1 MLRAGT
7 ATEGMVI
14 RKFASLAFALCL
26 GTPAL
31 AAEVAGVT
39 LADKVSVGGQ
49 ALVLNG
55 AGIRTM
61 LFFKIYVGSLYLP
74 QKAGDLAGVL
84 ARGPRRIQMN
94 LLRDLTSDQLVGAL
108 VGGLAA
114 NNSPNELA
122 AIKTGTDQLVRIL
135 TASKD
140 VDVKATDVLTMDF
153 VDGATKVALNG
164 EAKGVIPGAEFNSAL
179 TRIWLGD
186 KPAGGNLKKAML
198 GG

>member
-1 MLRAGT
+1 
-7 ATEGMVI
+7 MVI
-14 RKFASLAFALCL
+14 RKLAILGFALCL
-26 GTPAL
+26 RVPAL
-31 AAEVAGVT
+31 AAEVSGVT
-39 LADKVSVGGQ
+39 LADEVSVGGQ

-61 LFFKIYVGSLYLP
+61 LLFKIYVGSLYLP

-84 ARGPRRIQMN
+84 ARSPRRIQMN
-94 LLRDLTSDQLVGAL
+94 ALRDLTADQLVGAL

-114 NNSPNELA
+114 NNSPDEMA
-122 AIKTGTDQLVRIL
+122 AVKTGTDQLVRIL
-135 TASKD
+135 TAFRD
-140 VDVKATDVLTMDF
+140 VNVKATDVLTMDF

-164 EAKGVIPGAEFNSAL
+164 DVRGVIPGAEFNRAL

-186 KPAGGNLKKAML
+186 RPAGESLKKAML